1 MPRASA
7 CGSSWLS
14 VESRMQR
21 GGEQQDLLA
30 GGEAA
35 TRAAQRAYAQ
45 EAAHPAEALQ
55 KNWLQGQLETQH
67 FIMGSIYGTA
77 MPMQRRM
84 EMGILSQVGRLPG
97 LPSSHLGLNTV
108 LGRDETIDWEDYLGL
123 PENSEV
129 AVDMRAQLER
139 KYGITPQSSA
149 LGPAALGGVPDKLRQ
164 AAAPREG
171 VALRKDL
178 C

>member
-1 MPRASA
+1 MCAPPPPPLLQHRLPSLARRP
-7 CGSSWLS
+7 
-14 VESRMQR
+14 SRPGRTRPTSR
-21 GGEQQDLLA
+21 GGETLPPRE
-30 GGEAA
+30 GERSGREKERTTGRPFSAC
-35 TRAAQRAYAQ
+35 
-45 EAAHPAEALQ
+45 
-55 KNWLQGQLETQH
+55 
-67 FIMGSIYGTA
+67 
-77 MPMQRRM
+77 
-84 EMGILSQVGRLPG
+84 LSV
-97 LPSSHLGLNTV
+97 
-108 LGRDETIDWEDYLGL
+108 

>member
-1 MPRASA
+1 MCAPPPLPLLQHRLPSLARRPSAPPLAAERLFPRARGRGVDERRRGLQATPLSA
-7 CGSSWLS
+7 RLS
-14 VESRMQR
+14 V
-21 GGEQQDLLA
+21 
-30 GGEAA
+30 
-35 TRAAQRAYAQ
+35 
-45 EAAHPAEALQ
+45 
-55 KNWLQGQLETQH
+55 
-67 FIMGSIYGTA
+67 
-77 MPMQRRM
+77 
-84 EMGILSQVGRLPG
+84 
-97 LPSSHLGLNTV
+97 
-108 LGRDETIDWEDYLGL
+108 

-149 LGPAALGGVPDKLRQ
+149 LGPAALGARAGGGRAAPLPSAPRPFSCLPSLGGVPDKLRQ